1 MDGQVI
7 TPKIVILISGS
18 GSNMLSIVEAVKNQQ
33 IEADVACVISNKAQ
47 ALGIEKAKQQGIATQ
62 VVEHNQF
69 ASKADFEQA
78 LSQAIDEY
86 SPDLVVLAGFMR
98 ILSSE
103 FVNRYLGRLLNIHPS
118 LLPKYT
124 GLNTHQRAIEAQDK
138 EHGATVHFVIPELD
152 AGPSIVQA
160 VVPIKADDTQE
171 TLQKRVLEQEHIIY
185 PIVISWYINGRVQFK
200 DNQAFFDNKPLPN
213 AGLRLDA

>member
-7 TPKIVILISGS
+7 TPKIVILISGG

-33 IEADVACVISNKAQ
+33 VEADITCVISNKAQ
-47 ALGIEKAKQQGIATQ
+47 ALGLEKAKQQGIATE

-78 LSQAIDEY
+78 LSQTIDQYE
-86 SPDLVVLAGFMR
+86 PDLVVLAGFMR
-98 ILSSE
+98 ILSSD

-118 LLPKYT
+118 LLPKYP
-124 GLNTHQRAIEAQDK
+124 GLNTHERAIEAQDK

-160 VVPIKADDTQE
+160 VVPIKADDTAE
-171 TLQKRVLEQEHIIY
+171 ILQKRVLEREHIIY

-200 DNQAFFDNKPLPN
+200 DNQAVFDNKPLPSN
-213 AGLRLDA
+213 GLRLEN